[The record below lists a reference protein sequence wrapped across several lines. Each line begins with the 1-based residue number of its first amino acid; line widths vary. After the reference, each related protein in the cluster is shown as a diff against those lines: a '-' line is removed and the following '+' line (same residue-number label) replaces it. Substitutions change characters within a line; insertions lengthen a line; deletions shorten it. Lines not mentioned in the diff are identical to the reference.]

1 MPSLRLLRQTS
12 PSDVLATVISGLEV
26 LKETSHAIAV
36 IPLMGDVIGI
46 ALGIAKT
53 MEVRILNPCRRRTSC
68 HCLTHAYRESAV
80 TRNDSFALRDPCLSS
95 YVTSK
100 RQSLPIRKQ

>member
-53 MEVRILNPCRRRTSC
+53 VEVRILNPRRRST
-68 HCLTHAYRESAV
+68 
-80 TRNDSFALRDPCLSS
+80 PC
-95 YVTSK
+95 
-100 RQSLPIRKQ
+100 